1 MNLTAYYK
9 TLLRDVL
16 LLNSINKEITAL
28 IESKIFELGYVVSKY
43 TSDIYRIDG
52 VTIGDDNL
60 CTKTVTI
67 ESFTSKKSDMKLRE
81 EKVYLET
88 FDSGVKYLVKFWR
101 PNYEYFIIK
110 FKHLHIL
117 GLPYN
122 SVKKLV
128 SKNKF
133 KDTDTIIVGKS
144 IYDERFVLA
153 HLVLSVS
160 VGNKFIVKPKLPA
173 IRAFCK
179 GIDLYIF
186 YAYNKFEVRPFSLD
200 LSNSAL
206 IHDTSL
212 KDSVKN
218 SIAGFYINTYGDWD
232 SKSYS
237 GIFLYKRGFRVELPS
252 LLEQE
257 NVFER
262 YEGYYFITNKSII
275 GDTLLIPKDCLHLT
289 IEQKADLSNLVSLVF
304 NKNLQGVNTNLAFF
318 ERTPIIKELYFS
330 KDCSV
335 KEIAQVLDG
344 LLSTKYTTIG
354 IKSDLI
360 AFGSGKMTKKDVFL
374 DFENLVAIAF
384 NRKVKIK
391 LY

>member
-1 MNLTAYYK
+1 MI
-9 TLLRDVL
+9 
-16 LLNSINKEITAL
+16 NSKL
-28 IESKIFELGYVVSKY
+28 FELGYVVSKY
-43 TSDIYRIDG
+43 TSDIYKIDG
-52 VTIGDDNL
+52 VIIGDSNL

-67 ESFTSKKSDMKLRE
+67 ESFTSKKSDIKLRE

-88 FDSGVKYLVKFWR
+88 FDSGVKNLVKLWR
-101 PNYEYFIIK
+101 PNYEYFILK
-110 FKHLHIL
+110 LKHLHIL
-117 GLPYN
+117 GLPYK
-122 SVKKLV
+122 SVKKLT
-128 SKNKF
+128 SKDKF
-133 KDTDTIIVGKS
+133 KDNDMIIVGKS
-144 IYDERFVLA
+144 IYDQKFVLA

-160 VGNKFIVKPKLPA
+160 IGNKLIIESKLPS
-173 IRAFCK
+173 IRAVCK
-179 GIDLYIF
+179 GIDLDIF
-186 YAYNKFEVRPFSLD
+186 YVYNKFEVRPFNLD
-200 LSNSAL
+200 LSNSIL
-206 IHDTSL
+206 IYDTSL

-237 GIFLYKRGFRVELPS
+237 SIFVYKRESRLELPS

-257 NVFER
+257 NIFER
-262 YEGYYFITNKSII
+262 YEGYYFITNKSTI

-289 IEQKADLSNLVSLVF
+289 VEQKADLSNLVRLVF
-304 NKNLQGVNTNLAFF
+304 NKNLQGVHTNLAFF
-318 ERTPIIKELYFS
+318 ERALIIKELYFS
-330 KDCSV
+330 KDCSI

-360 AFGSGKMTKKDVFL
+360 EFDSGKMTKKDVFL

-384 NRKVKIK
+384 NREVKIK

>member
-1 MNLTAYYK
+1 MI
-9 TLLRDVL
+9 
-16 LLNSINKEITAL
+16 NSML
-28 IESKIFELGYVVSKY
+28 FELGYVVSKY
-43 TSDIYRIDG
+43 TSDVYKVDG
-52 VTIGDDNL
+52 VIIGDSNL
-60 CTKTVTI
+60 CTKNVTI
-67 ESFTSKKSDMKLRE
+67 ESFTSKKSAIKLME
-81 EKVYLET
+81 EKFYLET
-88 FDSGVKYLVKFWR
+88 FDSGVKSLVKFWR

-133 KDTDTIIVGKS
+133 KDNDTIIVGKS
-144 IYDERFVLA
+144 IYDQRFVLA
-153 HLVLSVS
+153 HLVLSVY
-160 VGNKFIVKPKLPA
+160 VGNKLIAKPKLPA

-186 YAYNKFEVRPFSLD
+186 YAYNKFEVRPSSLD
-200 LSNSAL
+200 LSNSIL

-218 SIAGFYINTYGDWD
+218 SIAEFYVFTYGYWD
-232 SKSYS
+232 CTSYS
-237 GIFLYKRGFRVELPS
+237 SIFAYKRGFRLELPS

-257 NVFER
+257 SVFEH
-262 YEGYYFITNKSII
+262 YEGYYFINNKSII

-289 IEQKADLSNLVSLVF
+289 VEQKADLSNLVRLVF
-304 NKNLQGVNTNLAFF
+304 NKNLHGVHTNLAFF
-318 ERTPIIKELYFS
+318 ERALIIKDLYFS
-330 KDCSV
+330 KDCSI

-360 AFGSGKMTKKDVFL
+360 EFDSGKMTKKDVFL

>member
-1 MNLTAYYK
+1 MNLIVYYK
-9 TLLRDVL
+9 TLLVGVL
-16 LLNSINKEITAL
+16 SLNSTKKEITVL
-28 IESKIFELGYVVSKY
+28 INSKLFELGYVVSKY
-43 TSDIYRIDG
+43 TSDIYKIDG
-52 VTIGDDNL
+52 VIIGDSNL

-67 ESFTSKKSDMKLRE
+67 ESFISKKSDMKLRE

-88 FDSGVKYLVKFWR
+88 FDSGVKSLVKFWR
-101 PNYEYFIIK
+101 PNYEYFILK
-110 FKHLHIL
+110 LKYLHIL

-122 SVKKLV
+122 SVKKLI
-128 SKNKF
+128 SKDKF
-133 KDTDTIIVGKS
+133 KDNDMIIVGKS

-200 LSNSAL
+200 LSNSIL

-218 SIAGFYINTYGDWD
+218 SIAEFYIFTYGYWD
-232 SKSYS
+232 CTSYS
-237 GIFLYKRGFRVELPS
+237 SIFAYKRGFRLELPS

-257 NVFER
+257 GVFER
-262 YEGYYFITNKSII
+262 YEGYYFINDKSTI

-289 IEQKADLSNLVSLVF
+289 IGQNTDLSNLVRLVF
-304 NKNLQGVNTNLAFF
+304 NKNLHGVHTNLAF
-318 ERTPIIKELYFS
+318 L
-330 KDCSV
+330 SV
-335 KEIAQVLDG
+335 LQ
-344 LLSTKYTTIG
+344 
-354 IKSDLI
+354 
-360 AFGSGKMTKKDVFL
+360 
-374 DFENLVAIAF
+374 
-384 NRKVKIK
+384 
-391 LY
+391 

>member
-1 MNLTAYYK
+1 
-9 TLLRDVL
+9 LLS
-16 LLNSINKEITAL
+16 SINKEITAL
-28 IESKIFELGYVVSKY
+28 IESKIFELGYAVSKY
-43 TSDIYRIDG
+43 TSDIYKVDG
-52 VTIGDDNL
+52 VIIGDSNL

-67 ESFTSKKSDMKLRE
+67 ESFTSRKSNIKLRE

-88 FDSGVKYLVKFWR
+88 FDSGVKSLVNFWR
-101 PNYEYFIIK
+101 PNYEYFILK
-110 FKHLHIL
+110 LKYLHIL

-122 SVKKLV
+122 SVKKLI
-128 SKNKF
+128 SKDKF
-133 KDTDTIIVGKS
+133 KDNDMIIVGKS

-200 LSNSAL
+200 LSNSIL

-218 SIAGFYINTYGDWD
+218 SIAEFYVFTYGYWD
-232 SKSYS
+232 CTSYS
-237 GIFLYKRGFRVELPS
+237 GIFLYKRGFRLELPS

-257 NVFER
+257 NIFER
-262 YEGYYFITNKSII
+262 YEGYYFITNKSTI

-289 IEQKADLSNLVSLVF
+289 VEQNADLSDLVSLVF
-304 NKNLQGVNTNLAFF
+304 NKNLQGVHTNLAFF

-330 KDCSV
+330 KDCSI

-354 IKSDLI
+354 IKDVLI
-360 AFGSGKMTKKDVFL
+360 AFNSGKRTKKDAFL
-374 DFENLVAIAF
+374 DFENLVGIAF
-384 NRKVKIK
+384 NREVKIK

>member
-1 MNLTAYYK
+1 MI
-9 TLLRDVL
+9 
-16 LLNSINKEITAL
+16 NSKL
-28 IESKIFELGYVVSKY
+28 FELGYVVSKY
-43 TSDIYRIDG
+43 TSDVYKVDG
-52 VTIGDDNL
+52 VIIGDSNL
-60 CTKTVTI
+60 CTKTVTM
-67 ESFTSKKSDMKLRE
+67 ESFISKKSDMKLRE

-88 FDSGVKYLVKFWR
+88 FDSGVKSLVKFWR
-101 PNYEYFIIK
+101 PNYEYFILK
-110 FKHLHIL
+110 LKYLHIL

-122 SVKKLV
+122 SVKKLI
-128 SKNKF
+128 SKDKF
-133 KDTDTIIVGKS
+133 KDNDMIIVGKS

-186 YAYNKFEVRPFSLD
+186 YDYNKFEVRPFSLD
-200 LSNSAL
+200 LSNSIL

-237 GIFLYKRGFRVELPS
+237 SIFVYKRESRLELPN

-257 NVFER
+257 SVFEH
-262 YEGYYFITNKSII
+262 YEGYYFITNKSTI
-275 GDTLLIPKDCLHLT
+275 GDTLLIPKNCLHLT
-289 IEQKADLSNLVSLVF
+289 VERKANLSNLVSLVF

-330 KDCSV
+330 KDCSI

-360 AFGSGKMTKKDVFL
+360 AFDSGKITKKDVFL
-374 DFENLVAIAF
+374 DFEKLVDIAF
-384 NRKVKIK
+384 NREVKIK